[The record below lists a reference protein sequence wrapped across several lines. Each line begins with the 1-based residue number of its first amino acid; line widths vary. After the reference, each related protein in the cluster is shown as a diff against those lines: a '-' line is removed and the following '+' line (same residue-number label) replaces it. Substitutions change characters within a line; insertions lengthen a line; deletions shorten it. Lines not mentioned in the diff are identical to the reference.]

1 MVKKSVKRT
10 FKKIVALKETKM
22 SVYEPSAGESVHVWQ
37 TQHPSK
43 SIADVSFV
51 PTSLRGIEL
60 TNDYEP
66 VQYQANRALMA
77 ANAAQEIN
85 DLQMRNHATTAYS
98 TLDCAATPLF
108 PTFNGQRAADCAIRQ
123 SRQHQGIGVV
133 PRNLVAQPVPPVG
146 YTPYEV
152 MGMPGYYQRAHQYP
166 VVLPEKKKPVS
177 EGVAASEKTFAQR
190 MANSVRGSFYDMKH
204 WNQLPPKLAGQ
215 SNGATLHY
223 VVSRDDRLGYLLLW
237 ITMIVML
244 ITLIGVA
251 VQVAKS

>member
-1 MVKKSVKRT
+1 M
-10 FKKIVALKETKM
+10 
-22 SVYEPSAGESVHVWQ
+22 
-37 TQHPSK
+37 
-43 SIADVSFV
+43 
-51 PTSLRGIEL
+51 RGIEL

-98 TLDCAATPLF
+98 TLDCGATPLF

-123 SRQHQGIGVV
+123 ARQHEGVGVV
-133 PRNLVAQPVPPVG
+133 PGNLVAQPVPPMG

-152 MGMPGYYQRAHQYP
+152 MGLPGYYQRAHQYP
-166 VVLPEKKKPVS
+166 VVVPEKKKPVNGGS
-177 EGVAASEKTFAQR
+177 AASASEKTFANR

-204 WNQLPPKLAGQ
+204 WNQLPPKVA
-215 SNGATLHY
+215 GATNGTTFQY

-237 ITMIVML
+237 ITMIVLL

-251 VQVAKS
+251 VQVSKS

>member
-1 MVKKSVKRT
+1 
-10 FKKIVALKETKM
+10 M
-22 SVYEPSAGESVHVWQ
+22 SVNDPSAGESVLVWQ

-98 TLDCAATPLF
+98 TLDCAAMPLF

-123 SRQHQGIGVV
+123 ARQHDGIGVV
-133 PRNLVAQPVPPVG
+133 PRNLVAQPVPPLG

-152 MGMPGYYQRAHQYP
+152 MGLQGYYERAHQYP
-166 VVLPEKKKPVS
+166 VVAAEKKKPHGGKPAEQS
-177 EGVAASEKTFAQR
+177 FASR
-190 MANSVRGSFYDMKH
+190 MANSVKGSFYDMKH
-204 WNQLPPKLAGQ
+204 WKQLPPKLAGQ
-215 SNGATLHY
+215 SSGAVLTY

-237 ITMIVML
+237 ITMIVLL

-251 VQVAKS
+251 AQVSKS

>member
-1 MVKKSVKRT
+1 
-10 FKKIVALKETKM
+10 M
-22 SVYEPSAGESVHVWQ
+22 SVNDPSAGESVHVWQ

-123 SRQHQGIGVV
+123 ARQHDGIGVV
-133 PRNLVAQPVPPVG
+133 PRNLVAQPVPPLG

-152 MGMPGYYQRAHQYP
+152 MGLPGYYQRANQYP
-166 VVLPEKKKPVS
+166 VVGEEKKKPV
-177 EGVAASEKTFAQR
+177 GGKHAVADAEKSFVSR
-190 MANSVRGSFYDMKH
+190 MANSVRGSLYDMKH
-204 WNQLPPKLAGQ
+204 WKQLPPKLAGQ
-215 SNGATLHY
+215 SNGAVFTY